1 MPPRAKYNAYTSLT
15 TTVKSFDWK
24 EIWSRFGFPNKTMG
38 NNFILE
44 NNEISILQEQISQ
57 EDKSTLERKK
67 ILVMD
72 FLEDRRENIVEY
84 IDYILQLK
92 REAHKKSSRI
102 KQKDIIRKEIENELA
117 LKANEE
123 LERIQKIHR
132 EEMEKMRI
140 EFEEKMAK
148 LNTTTNTITTNNN
161 TTTTNTANICTVEV
175 KKESVPK
182 KNIIVESK
190 ICEKKKLLTERIK
203 RKKQEYNA
211 KNNELQQLGKEI
223 EKLELELSSL

>member
-1 MPPRAKYNAYTSLT
+1 MPPRVKYNAYTSLT
-15 TTVKSFDWK
+15 TTIKSFDWK

-38 NNFILE
+38 NNFVLE

-57 EDKSTLERKK
+57 EDKNTLERKK
-67 ILVMD
+67 ILIMD

-92 REAHKKSSRI
+92 KEAHKKSSRI

-148 LNTTTNTITTNNN
+148 LNNTTNATNATNTATNATN
-161 TTTTNTANICTVEV
+161 TTTICTVVEV
-175 KKESVPK
+175 KSVPK

-203 RKKQEYNA
+203 RKKQEYNT
-211 KNNELQQLGKEI
+211 KNNELQQLAKEI
-223 EKLELELSSL
+223 EKLESELSAL

>member
-148 LNTTTNTITTNNN
+148 LNTTSTNNAINTN
-161 TTTTNTANICTVEV
+161 TTTTNIANICTVEV
-175 KKESVPK
+175 KKESAPK
-182 KNIIVESK
+182 KNIIIESK

>member
-15 TTVKSFDWK
+15 TTIKSFDWK

>member
-1 MPPRAKYNAYTSLT
+1 M
-15 TTVKSFDWK
+15 
-24 EIWSRFGFPNKTMG
+24 
-38 NNFILE
+38 
-44 NNEISILQEQISQ
+44 
-57 EDKSTLERKK
+57 
-67 ILVMD
+67 
-72 FLEDRRENIVEY
+72 
-84 IDYILQLK
+84 
-92 REAHKKSSRI
+92 
-102 KQKDIIRKEIENELA
+102 A

-123 LERIQKIHR
+123 LELIQKIHR

-223 EKLELELSSL
+223 EKLKLKNSINKLFFSFYFFLFFYF